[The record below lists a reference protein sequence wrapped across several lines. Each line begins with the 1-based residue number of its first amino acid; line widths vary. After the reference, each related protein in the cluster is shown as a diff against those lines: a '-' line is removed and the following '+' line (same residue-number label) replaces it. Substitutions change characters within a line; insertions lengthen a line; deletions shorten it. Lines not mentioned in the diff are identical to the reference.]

1 MDVQKKKR
9 KKLVTAKTQEHIS
22 VVTLVK
28 NISDA
33 LLPLRH
39 FQCAKSEQ
47 TDAADMVTAWLRSLL
62 LAKCS
67 SSQSVPCAVCIWG
80 LLFSPHRCTHRAV
93 TLDSRLIL
101 ISFFFCPPLK
111 IELLSMFCQ
120 IQKYAASSGSTLHL
134 TTIVANQNKA
144 AFSFNSVLHWHLGV
158 LICPKI
164 KRKDMCTFSH

>member
-1 MDVQKKKR
+1 MNKNMNAIRVQKFHSYRDCFVWTCRKKKR

-67 SSQSVPCAVCIWG
+67 SSQSVPCAVCI
-80 LLFSPHRCTHRAV
+80 
-93 TLDSRLIL
+93 
-101 ISFFFCPPLK
+101 
-111 IELLSMFCQ
+111 
-120 IQKYAASSGSTLHL
+120 
-134 TTIVANQNKA
+134 
-144 AFSFNSVLHWHLGV
+144 
-158 LICPKI
+158 
-164 KRKDMCTFSH
+164 